1 MEAMEVDSA
10 VELLADELEIAPQPE
25 PRSTSDSGS
34 STEVD
39 EEDDEEE
46 QRAVQ
51 TPVRLPS
58 TWAFSQRAMDGAAV
72 ASLASQGA
80 LIQRRLR
87 YSQFTDVF
95 YSLFFFTCL
104 KKGALEFSEFSLTF
118 TFININHMSIA

>member
-1 MEAMEVDSA
+1 MDSA

-95 YSLFFFTCL
+95 YSLFFFFTCL
-104 KKGALEFSEFSLTF
+104 KKCVLEFSEFSLTF